1 MKKSTASLNFRQM
14 GGIKLE
20 DFAEGVKAGIFGNL
34 LIFLLAPM
42 TALIL
47 QGLITDFSVAR
58 LAYESG
64 GKAQK
69 PLYQK
74 TMKALKEALNVFA
87 PYVDTIA
94 LGDIAIINLAG
105 FKATNDPSGSKPGT
119 PNVQSLILVVE
130 NNAIEQLTSDCEK
143 FPTGSIIIGILSEEV
158 PVSSSIKVDNLGA
171 ITFPPGLTHKIIVH
185 TSKQKKK
192 LYQNLTSGLYYYCT
206 YFVIVKGVV
215 SPMSAQVKKMC
226 S

>member
-1 MKKSTASLNFRQM
+1 MKTPTASLNFRQM

-20 DFAEGVKAGIFGNL
+20 DYAEGIKAGIFGNL

-47 QGLITDFSVAR
+47 QGLISDYSLAR

-64 GKAQK
+64 GTAQK

-74 TMKALKEALNVFA
+74 TMKALKAALNLFA

-105 FKATNDPSGSKPGT
+105 FKANNDPSKSKPGAT
-119 PNVQSLILVVE
+119 SVKGLILVVE
-130 NNAIEQLTSDCEK
+130 NNATEQLMSDCDAL
-143 FPTGSIIIGILSEEV
+143 PAG
-158 PVSSSIKVDNLGA
+158 
-171 ITFPPGLTHKIIVH
+171 
-185 TSKQKKK
+185 
-192 LYQNLTSGLYYYCT
+192 
-206 YFVIVKGVV
+206 GVV
-215 SPMSAQVKKMC
+215 IAKPFANL
-226 S
+226 

>member
-1 MKKSTASLNFRQM
+1 MKKSSASLNFRQM
-14 GGIKLE
+14 SGIKLE
-20 DFAEGVKAGIFGNL
+20 NFAEGVKAGIFGNL

-94 LGDIAIINLAG
+94 LGDIAIINLGG
-105 FKATNDPSGSKPGT
+105 FKATNDPAGNKPGT
-119 PNVQSLILVVE
+119 PNVQNLTLVVE
-130 NNAIEQLTSDCEK
+130 NNAIEELTSDCEP
-143 FPTGSIIIGILSEEV
+143 FPSGTIFIGILSENV
-158 PVSSSIKVDNLGA
+158 PLSGTVKVDSLGM
-171 ITFPPGLTHKIIVH
+171 IKFPSGLLNNVFIH
-185 TSKQKKK
+185 TSKSRKKIYK
-192 LYQNLTSGLYYYCT
+192 NLTSGLYYYCT

>member
-1 MKKSTASLNFRQM
+1 MKTPTASLNFRQL

-34 LIFLLAPM
+34 LVFLLAPM

-47 QGLITDFSVAR
+47 QGLISDFSLAR

-74 TMKALKEALNVFA
+74 TMKALKAALNIFA

-105 FKATNDPSGSKPGT
+105 FKANNDPSQNKPGAT
-119 PNVQSLILVVE
+119 SVQGLILEVE
-130 NNAIEQLTSDCEK
+130 NKATNQLMSDCDTL
-143 FPTGSIIIGILSEEV
+143 PTGAIVIGILSEGV
-158 PVSSSIKVDNLGA
+158 PIADTIKPDNLGA
-171 ITFPPGLTHKIIVH
+171 VTIAPNTPNKIIVH
-185 TSKQKKK
+185 TSKNRKKI
-192 LYQNLTSGLYYYCT
+192 YNNLVSGLYYYCA
-206 YFVIVKGVV
+206 YFIIIKGVV
-215 SPMSAQVKKMC
+215 SAMSVQVKTMC
-226 S
+226 Q